1 MSRIAPTEEL
11 KLIESIVA
19 DHPKGLGI
27 SAIEAE
33 IERRQGMRPN
43 RRTLQRR
50 LQKLIDARRLTKEG
64 ESIALVYKSTA
75 DAEPRTDE
83 VKAPETDLYVP
94 VSPEGAAIRDRM
106 RLPLMHR
113 RPVGYRRDFL
123 EAYQPGATFY
133 LPESLRSQL
142 HEMGRTPVGERPA
155 GTYAREI
162 LGRLL
167 VDLSWASSRLEGNT
181 YTRLDTLKKQN

>member
-113 RPVGYRRDFL
+113 RPVGYR
-123 EAYQPGATFY
+123 
-133 LPESLRSQL
+133 
-142 HEMGRTPVGERPA
+142 
-155 GTYAREI
+155 
-162 LGRLL
+162 
-167 VDLSWASSRLEGNT
+167 
-181 YTRLDTLKKQN
+181 